1 MATNIE
7 RQPLS
12 KSQFQSENL
21 YASTATC
28 LLSEGGNR
36 QVPL

>member
-1 MATNIE
+1 MATSIE

-21 YASTATC
+21 YIAAC
-28 LLSEGGNR
+28 LLSKGGNR
-36 QVPL
+36 QTPL